1 MNNVNI
7 ISAVCG
13 VLLTLAGTTFAQDS
27 FKPGGATVVRIQG
40 EARYS
45 IDGGQTWS
53 PLVVGKVVAAGAV
66 LQTGYNSY
74 MDVILGKAVTVP
86 QSIMW
91 PDRIAPAAD
100 YPVRG
105 LISYKPQ
112 VEQNMIRLTANT
124 TLAIDKL
131 TVSDTGMDTVS
142 DTELN
147 LQKGYI
153 FAKVTKLS
161 GASQYLI
168 KIPNG
173 IAGVRG
179 TYFGLGADGRCDVQQ
194 NSVLL
199 SIVGSD
205 SKPSTTLVPAGSSF
219 NPATGQINPL
229 EPLIQSLLQQTLPS
243 LVSWYSPVQGF
254 SFCVT
259 PNNTFISL
267 NRTTQTTMTTA
278 P

>member
-1 MNNVNI
+1 M
-7 ISAVCG
+7 
-13 VLLTLAGTTFAQDS
+13 
-27 FKPGGATVVRIQG
+27 VRIQG

-45 IDGGQTWS
+45 IDGGQTWT
-53 PLVVGKVVAAGAV
+53 PLVAGNVVAAGAV

-74 MDVILGKAVTVP
+74 IDVVLGKAVQVP
-86 QSIMW
+86 QSVIV
-91 PDRIAPAAD
+91 PNHISPAAD

-105 LISYKPQ
+105 LISYRPQ

-124 TLAIDKL
+124 TLAINKL
-131 TVSDTGMDTVS
+131 TVSDTGVDTVS
-142 DTELN
+142 DTELD

-153 FAKVTKLS
+153 FAKVTKLN

-179 TYFGLGADGRCDVQQ
+179 TYFGLGADGRCDVYQ

-199 SIVGSD
+199 STVGSD
-205 SKPSTTLVPAGSSF
+205 GKPSTELVSEGNSF
-219 NPATGQINPL
+219 NPTTGQVNPAL
-229 EPLIQSLLQQTLPS
+229 PEIMSILGKTLPILTS
-243 LVSWYSPVQGF
+243 LYTPNDGI
-254 SFCVT
+254 SFCVIQ
-259 PNNTFISL
+259 NNTFISTD
-267 NRTTQTTMTTA
+267 RTGHSTI